1 MAELVMSCC
10 LCTKKEKGADRHAIY
25 ICSTCTYKLNSI
37 PRSEVRN
44 AIDRL
49 YLANRVEDA
58 RFVERVAFGSNAY
71 SPEPPKMLK
80 RTVAIKLRKKSI

>member
-1 MAELVMSCC
+1 MSCC
-10 LCTKKEKGADRHAIY
+10 LCTKKEKGADRHATY

-37 PRSEVRN
+37 PRSEVRT

-58 RFVERVAFGSNAY
+58 RFLERVAFGSNTI
-71 SPEPPKMLK
+71 SMESPKMLK
-80 RTVAIKLRKKSI
+80 RTVPLKIRKRSI